1 MGPIL
6 ALRVRLKVSYHQVI
20 PNVQR
25 WQVSEASQ
33 DGGRKGGDGRD
44 PAGSSSNR
52 AASGQSAKARSFVLL
67 AVAMYI
73 MISRLRASG
82 ISAVDIKK
90 LREAG
95 LCTVEA
101 VLYSPRKDLSKLE
114 SVRPK
119 LTKLLKQSL
128 YYVCTCSSSVDKFA
142 IMVVYS
148 ATELYRTYFSGR
160 EELSARQM
168 HMVRFLRSLQK
179 MADEA
184 CSSQRKS
191 RGSNLSKV
199 ISSPCLA
206 EAKARFQISAEGIT
220 DVKE

>member
-1 MGPIL
+1 
-6 ALRVRLKVSYHQVI
+6 
-20 PNVQR
+20 
-25 WQVSEASQ
+25 
-33 DGGRKGGDGRD
+33 
-44 PAGSSSNR
+44 
-52 AASGQSAKARSFVLL
+52 
-67 AVAMYI
+67 
-73 MISRLRASG
+73 
-82 ISAVDIKK
+82 
-90 LREAG
+90 
-95 LCTVEA
+95 
-101 VLYSPRKDLSKLE
+101 
-114 SVRPK
+114 
-119 LTKLLKQSL
+119 
-128 YYVCTCSSSVDKFA
+128 
-142 IMVVYS
+142 MVVYS

-199 ISSPCLA
+199 ISSPCL

>member
-20 PNVQR
+20 PNAQR

-33 DGGRKGGDGRD
+33 DGGREGEDGRD

-52 AASGQSAKARSFVLL
+52 AASVVLL

-82 ISAVDIKK
+82 IAAVDTKK
-90 LREAG
+90 LRKAG

-119 LTKLLKQSL
+119 LTKLLKQ
-128 YYVCTCSSSVDKFA
+128 V
-142 IMVVYS
+142 
-148 ATELYRTYFSGR
+148 
-160 EELSARQM
+160 
-168 HMVRFLRSLQK
+168 
-179 MADEA
+179 
-184 CSSQRKS
+184 
-191 RGSNLSKV
+191 
-199 ISSPCLA
+199 
-206 EAKARFQISAEGIT
+206 
-220 DVKE
+220 